1 MNFPVLGILLLTPS
15 LTRQYDSRVVSGPI
29 VGSNAWVPGSLEN
42 DMTSFALALL
52 LLLMSISNLQAQT
65 PFYQGKTIRIVVGNI
80 AGDAYDLWA
89 RIFAQHMGKYIAGNP
104 NFIVQNM
111 PGGGGVIA
119 ANYVYSV
126 AKPDGLTM
134 GTWGPSLYFDQLA
147 GRKEV
152 QFDWSKFTWIGTPE
166 QTEFILIMRT
176 DSPYKSIEDVRKA
189 AVPPKCGAT
198 GTSTSGYYIPKF
210 LNETM
215 GLKFN
220 IVTGYPGGGEIDL
233 GIERGELHCR
243 NLTISTYFAREPFL
257 TWHKNGFIRPI
268 LQTPKKRD
276 ARVADVPSIYELMDQ
291 YKMPEASRRLAT
303 VLLAP
308 AVFGRPMVA
317 TPGVPPDRVKI
328 LREAYHT
335 SLKDPALLEDLKKR
349 RWEVDAISG
358 EEMANLAKEVIAQP
372 PEVIERMKN
381 LLGN

>member
-1 MNFPVLGILLLTPS
+1 MKK
-15 LTRQYDSRVVSGPI
+15 
-29 VGSNAWVPGSLEN
+29 
-42 DMTSFALALL
+42 FALALVL
-52 LLLMSISNLQAQT
+52 LLTSGADLQAQT
-65 PFYQGKTIRIVVGNI
+65 PFYQGKTIRIVVGNLP
-80 AGDAYDLWA
+80 GDAYDLWA
-89 RIFAQHMGKYIAGNP
+89 RIFAQHMGKYIPGNP

-111 PGGGGVIA
+111 TGGGGLIA

-134 GTWGPSLYFDQLA
+134 GAFGPSLYFDQLA
-147 GRKEV
+147 KRKEV

-176 DSPYKSIEDVRKA
+176 DTPYKSIADVRKA
-189 AVPPKCGAT
+189 AQAPKCGST
-198 GTSTSGYYIPKF
+198 GTGTSGYYVPKF
-210 LNETM
+210 LDEHM

-220 IVTGYPGGGEIDL
+220 IVTGYPGGSEIDL

-257 TWHKNGFIRPI
+257 TWHKNGVVRPI
-268 LQTPKKRD
+268 MQTAKKRD
-276 ARVADVPSIYELMDQ
+276 PRVSEVPTIYELMDQ
-291 YKMPEASRRLAT
+291 YKTPETSRRLAT

-308 AVFGRPMVA
+308 AIFGRPMVA

-328 LREAYHT
+328 LRDAYHR

-358 EEMANLAKEVIAQP
+358 EELAKLAKEVVSQP
-372 PEVIERMKN
+372 PEVVERMKE
-381 LLGN
+381 LLGS

>member
-1 MNFPVLGILLLTPS
+1 MKRFT
-15 LTRQYDSRVVSGPI
+15 
-29 VGSNAWVPGSLEN
+29 
-42 DMTSFALALL
+42 LALL
-52 LLLMSISNLQAQT
+52 FFLASISNLHAQT

-89 RIFAQHMGKYIAGNP
+89 RIFAQHMGKYIPGNP

-119 ANYVYSV
+119 ANYVYAV

-134 GTWGPSLYFDQLA
+134 GTFGPSLYFDQLA
-147 GRKEV
+147 ARKEV

-176 DSPYKSIEDVRKA
+176 DSPYKSIEDIRKSA
-189 AVPPKCGAT
+189 QPPKCGAT

-210 LNETM
+210 LDEGM
-215 GLKFN
+215 GIKFN

-233 GIERGELHCR
+233 GIERGELQCR

-257 TWHKNGFIRPI
+257 TWHKNGFVRPI
-268 LQTPKKRD
+268 MQTPKKRD
-276 ARVADVPSIYELMDQ
+276 PRVADVPSIYELMDQ
-291 YKMPEASRRLAT
+291 YKTPEASRRVAT

-308 AVFGRPMVA
+308 AVFGRPTVA

-328 LREAYHT
+328 LRDAYHT

-349 RWEVDAISG
+349 RWVVDAISG
-358 EEMANLAKEVIAQP
+358 EEMAELAKEVISQP
-372 PEVIERMKN
+372 PEVIERMKK

>member
-1 MNFPVLGILLLTPS
+1 MRRFI
-15 LTRQYDSRVVSGPI
+15 
-29 VGSNAWVPGSLEN
+29 
-42 DMTSFALALL
+42 LALL
-52 LLLMSISNLQAQT
+52 FLFSGAVDLWAQA
-65 PFYQGKTIRIVVGNI
+65 PFYQGKTVRIVVGNL

-89 RIFAQHMGKYIAGNP
+89 RIFAQHMGKYIPGNP

-111 PGGGGVIA
+111 TGGGGLIA

-134 GTWGPSLYFDQLA
+134 GAFGPSMYFDQLA

-152 QFDWSKFTWIGTPE
+152 TFDWSKFTWIGTPE

-176 DSPYKSIEDVRKA
+176 DTPYKTIEDVRKA
-189 AVPPKCGAT
+189 AQPPKCGAT
-198 GTSTSGYYIPKF
+198 GTSTSGYYMPKF
-210 LNETM
+210 LDEYM

-257 TWHKNGFIRPI
+257 TWHKKGFMRPI

-291 YKMPEASRRLAT
+291 YKTPDATRRLAT
-303 VLLAP
+303 VILAP
-308 AVFGRPMVA
+308 AIFGRPMVA

-328 LREAYHT
+328 LRDAYHR

-349 RWEVDAISG
+349 RWEVDSISG
-358 EEMANLAKEVIAQP
+358 EELEKLAKEVVSQP
-372 PEVIERMKN
+372 PDVIERMKK
-381 LLGN
+381 LLGG

>member
-1 MNFPVLGILLLTPS
+1 MKKVALVLLLFLAS
-15 LTRQYDSRVVSGPI
+15 VSN
-29 VGSNAWVPGSLEN
+29 V
-42 DMTSFALALL
+42 
-52 LLLMSISNLQAQT
+52 QAQT
-65 PFYQGKTIRIVVGNI
+65 PFYQGKTVRIVVGNI

-89 RIFAQHMGKYIAGNP
+89 RIFAQHMGKYMPGNP

-111 PGGGGVIA
+111 PGGGGLIA

-134 GTWGPSLYFDQLA
+134 GAFGPSLYFDQLA

-176 DSPYKSIEDVRKA
+176 DSPYKSIDDVRKA
-189 AVPPKCGAT
+189 AVPPKCGST
-198 GTSTSGYYIPKF
+198 GTGTSGYYVPKF
-210 LNETM
+210 LDENM

-257 TWHKNGFIRPI
+257 TWHKKGFIRPI
-268 LQTPKKRD
+268 MQTPKKRD
-276 ARVADVPSIYELMDQ
+276 PRVADVPSIYELMDE
-291 YKMPEASRRLAT
+291 YKTSEANRRLAT

-308 AVFGRPMVA
+308 AIFGRPMVA
-317 TPGVPPDRVKI
+317 TPGIPPDRVKT
-328 LREAYHT
+328 LRDAYHT

-349 RWEVDAISG
+349 RWEVDAITG
-358 EEMANLAKEVIAQP
+358 EEMAKLAKEVIAQP
-372 PEVIERMKN
+372 PEVIERMKK

>member
-1 MNFPVLGILLLTPS
+1 MRRFI
-15 LTRQYDSRVVSGPI
+15 
-29 VGSNAWVPGSLEN
+29 
-42 DMTSFALALL
+42 LALL
-52 LLLMSISNLQAQT
+52 FLFFGTVDLWAQT
-65 PFYQGKTIRIVVGNI
+65 PFYQGKTVRIVVGNL

-89 RIFAQHMGKYIAGNP
+89 RIFAQHMGKYMPGNP

-111 PGGGGVIA
+111 TGGGGLVA

-134 GTWGPSLYFDQLA
+134 GAFGPSMYFDQLA

-152 QFDWSKFTWIGTPE
+152 KFDWSKFTWIGTPE

-176 DSPYKSIEDVRKA
+176 DTPYKTIEDVRKA
-189 AVPPKCGAT
+189 AQPPKCGAT
-198 GTSTSGYYIPKF
+198 GTSTSGYYMPKF
-210 LNETM
+210 LDEYM

-233 GIERGELHCR
+233 GIERGELQCR

-257 TWHKNGFIRPI
+257 TWHKKGFVRPI

-291 YKMPEASRRLAT
+291 YKTPDATRRLAT
-303 VLLAP
+303 VILAP
-308 AVFGRPMVA
+308 AIFGRPMVA
-317 TPGVPPDRVKI
+317 TPGVPPDRVKT
-328 LREAYHT
+328 LRDAYHR

-349 RWEVDAISG
+349 RWEVDSISG
-358 EEMANLAKEVIAQP
+358 EELEKLAKEVVSQP
-372 PEVIERMKN
+372 PEVIENMKK
-381 LLGN
+381 LLGG

>member
-1 MNFPVLGILLLTPS
+1 MMRKS
-15 LTRQYDSRVVSGPI
+15 
-29 VGSNAWVPGSLEN
+29 AA
-42 DMTSFALALL
+42 ALALL
-52 LLLMSISNLQAQT
+52 LASVLNVNAQT
-65 PFYQGKTIRIVVGNI
+65 PFYQGKTIRIVVGNL

-89 RIFAQHMGKYIAGNP
+89 RIFAQHMGKYIPGNP

-111 PGGGGVIA
+111 TGAGGVTA
-119 ANYVYSV
+119 ANYVYAV
-126 AKPDGLTM
+126 AKPDGLTL
-134 GTWGPSLYFDQLA
+134 GAFGPSMYFDQLS

-176 DSPYKSIEDVRKA
+176 ESPYKSIDDVRQA

-210 LNETM
+210 LDETI

-257 TWHKNGFIRPI
+257 TWHKNGFVRPI
-268 LQTPKKRD
+268 MQTAKKRD
-276 ARVADVPSIYELMDQ
+276 PRVADVPSIYELMDQ
-291 YKMPEASRRLAT
+291 YKMSAADRGVAT

-317 TPGVPPDRVKI
+317 PPGVPQDRVKI
-328 LREAYHT
+328 LRQAYHA

-349 RWEVDAISG
+349 RWEVDAIGG
-358 EEMANLAKEVIAQP
+358 EELAKLAKEVISQP
-372 PEVIERMKN
+372 PEVIERMKKI
-381 LLGN
+381 LGN

>member
-1 MNFPVLGILLLTPS
+1 MKRLAVAIPILLACAS
-15 LTRQYDSRVVSGPI
+15 D
-29 VGSNAWVPGSLEN
+29 
-42 DMTSFALALL
+42 
-52 LLLMSISNLQAQT
+52 LQGQA
-65 PFYQGKTIRIVVGNI
+65 PFYQGKTIKIVVGNL

-89 RIFAQHMGKYIAGNP
+89 RIFAQHMGKYIPGNP

-111 PGGGGVIA
+111 TGAGGLTA
-119 ANYVYSV
+119 ANYVYAV
-126 AKPDGLTM
+126 AKPDGLTL
-134 GTWGPSLYFDQLA
+134 GAFGPSLYFDQLA
-147 GRKEV
+147 RRKEV

-176 DSPYKSIEDVRKA
+176 DSPYKSIDDVRAA
-189 AVPPKCGAT
+189 AVPPKCGST
-198 GTSTSGYYIPKF
+198 GTGTSGYYIPKF
-210 LNETM
+210 LDENM

-257 TWHKNGFIRPI
+257 TWYKNGFVRPI
-268 LQTPKKRD
+268 MQTAKRRD
-276 ARVADVPSIYELMDQ
+276 PRVPDVPSIYELMDQ
-291 YKMPEASRRLAT
+291 YKTPEATRRLAT

-328 LREAYHT
+328 LRDAYQA

-349 RWEVDAISG
+349 RWEVDAIGG
-358 EEMANLAKEVIAQP
+358 EELANLAKEVVSQP
-372 PEVIERMKN
+372 PEVIERMKR